1 MCEGFSEYSS
11 VQKDRAAT
19 GRKRR
24 VMDPAIVEATVRDL
38 MPYGACS
45 AARAVASFSFSC
57 ITEHHRPG

>member
-11 VQKDRAAT
+11 VQKDRAAS

-45 AARAVASFSFSC
+45 ELHFLLV
-57 ITEHHRPG
+57 HH